1 MTYAQS
7 TLDVHVTGRRVVATI
22 IDGILLS
29 LVYSGFTALFGRD
42 NGEHSGSALDFTRL
56 TTGAGLWWF
65 LVALLYYVVLE
76 STLGRTVGKMVTGIR
91 VVKETT
97 GRPPGVG
104 AALVRTL
111 LRIIDGIGG
120 YLLGFIIVLCSKNCR
135 RLGDMGAETLV
146 VRS

>member
-7 TLDVHVTGRRVVATI
+7 KLNVHVTGRRVVATI

-29 LVYSGFTALFGRD
+29 IVYSVFVALFGND
-42 NGEHSGSALDFTRL
+42 NAGHGTSGFDLTRL
-56 TTGAGLWWF
+56 STGAGLWWAA
-65 LVALLYYVVLE
+65 VALIYYVALE

-91 VVKETT
+91 VVKDTT
-97 GRPPGVG
+97 GQPPGVG

-120 YLLGFIIVLCSKNCR
+120 YLLGFIIVLCSKNRR
-135 RLGDMGAETLV
+135 RLGDMAAETLV

>member
-29 LVYSGFTALFGRD
+29 IVYSVVTALFGSD
-42 NGEHSGSALDFTRL
+42 NGDHSGSALDFTRL
-56 TTGAGLWWF
+56 TTGAGVWWF
-65 LVALLYYVVLE
+65 IVALVYYVVME
-76 STLGRTVGKMVTGIR
+76 SVLGRTVGKMVTGIR
-91 VVKETT
+91 VVKEST
-97 GRPPGVG
+97 GQSPSIG

-120 YLLGFIIVLCSKNCR
+120 YLLGFIIVLCSSKCR
-135 RLGDMGAETLV
+135 RLGDMAADTLV
-146 VRS
+146 VRA